1 MNIANDHVPR
11 KYIKVQKNEKD
22 RKVQALG
29 GKKDISK
36 PFLTIKVEWIIKAY
50 LTGSL
55 K

>member
-1 MNIANDHVPR
+1 M
-11 KYIKVQKNEKD
+11 KKVHKGIEIMKRIGNFKL
-22 RKVQALG
+22 LG
-29 GKKDISK
+29 KEDTSK